1 MKQGFGASQLIDR
14 EGVKT
19 FLEQFCL
26 HLLIEVTA
34 VSLIDQVIGNTAL
47 SMVLGVSLV
56 EGARVVWRGWR
67 RRG

>member
-1 MKQGFGASQLIDR
+1 MKQGFGASQLIDS
-14 EGVKT
+14 ESVKA

-34 VSLIDQVIGNTAL
+34 VSLVDQVVRNTAL

-56 EGARVVWRGWR
+56 EGARVLWRRWRGSR
-67 RRG
+67 

>member
-14 EGVKT
+14 EGVKA

-34 VSLIDQVIGNTAL
+34 VSLIDRVVGNTAL

-67 RRG
+67 GGR